1 MASDVTH
8 PLLPVILDT
17 DPGVDDA
24 IAILMALACREF
36 NVIGLTT
43 TAGNVPLARATRNA
57 LAILEH
63 VGHPNIPAHKGA
75 ARPLR
80 GRYAYA
86 RQVHSASGLTRRLPD
101 PTITPSQTPAVSFL
115 AQSLLDNPGEITV
128 IALGPLTNLAR
139 LLRRRPAALRAAK
152 CIVVM
157 GGAVNVPGNVT
168 AHAEFN
174 FYSDPTAAR
183 MVMESGIPLTL
194 IDLGACR
201 QVYLSHDQVPTAPFA
216 DPLGKLASELL
227 TGWFRKDTTR
237 QQFHLYDPLTILA
250 VTHPLVARLQPVA
263 ITVVDSETT
272 DDPALWGKCQITD
285 ATNGPI
291 SIATRDG
298 VDSRAALAAIDELLQ
313 WK

>member
-8 PLLPVILDT
+8 PVLPVILDT

-24 IAILMALACREF
+24 VAILMALACREF

-63 VGHPNIPAHKGA
+63 VGRPDIPVCKGA
-75 ARPLR
+75 ARPVR

-86 RQVHSASGLTRRLPD
+86 RHVHSASGLTRRLPD
-101 PTITPSQTPAVSFL
+101 PNIAPSQTPAVSFL
-115 AQSLLDNPGEITV
+115 AQSLLDHPGEITV

-139 LLRRRPAALRAAK
+139 LLRRRPGALRAAK
-152 CIVVM
+152 RIVVM
-157 GGAVNVPGNVT
+157 GGAVNVPGNAS

-174 FYSDPTAAR
+174 FFSDPTAAR
-183 MVMESGIPLTL
+183 LVMESGIPLTL
-194 IDLGACR
+194 IDLAACR
-201 QVYLSHDQVPTAPFA
+201 QVYLSDDQIPPAPA
-216 DPLGKLASELL
+216 DNPLSKLASEML
-227 TGWFRKDTTR
+227 TGWFRKDSAR

-250 VTHPLVARLQPVA
+250 VTHPDVVRLQPVA
-263 ITVVDSETT
+263 MTVVDSDTT
-272 DDPALWGKCQITD
+272 EDPALWGTCQVTD

-298 VDSRAALAAIDELLQ
+298 VDSGAALAAIDELLQ

>member
-8 PLLPVILDT
+8 PVLPVILDT

-24 IAILMALACREF
+24 VAILMALACREF

-63 VGHPNIPAHKGA
+63 VGRPDIPVCKGA
-75 ARPLR
+75 ARPVR

-86 RQVHSASGLTRRLPD
+86 RHVHSASGLTRRLPD
-101 PTITPSQTPAVSFL
+101 PNIAPSQTPAVSFL
-115 AQSLLDNPGEITV
+115 AQSLLDHPGEITV

-139 LLRRRPAALRAAK
+139 LLRRRPGALRAAK
-152 CIVVM
+152 RIVVM
-157 GGAVNVPGNVT
+157 GGAVNVPGNAS

-174 FYSDPTAAR
+174 FFSDPTAAR
-183 MVMESGIPLTL
+183 LVMESGIPLTL
-194 IDLGACR
+194 IDLAACR
-201 QVYLSHDQVPTAPFA
+201 QVYLSDDQIPPAPA
-216 DPLGKLASELL
+216 DNPLSKLASEML
-227 TGWFRKDTTR
+227 TGWFRKDSAR

-250 VTHPLVARLQPVA
+250 VTHPDVVRLQPVA
-263 ITVVDSETT
+263 MTVVDSDTT
-272 DDPALWGKCQITD
+272 EDPTLWGTCQVTD

-298 VDSRAALAAIDELLQ
+298 VDSGAALAAIDELLQ

>member
-8 PLLPVILDT
+8 HTLPVILDT

-24 IAILMALACREF
+24 VAILMALASPWF

-43 TAGNVPLARATRNA
+43 TAGNVPLARATRNS

-63 VGHPNIPAHKGA
+63 VGRPDIPVCKGA
-75 ARPLR
+75 ARPVR

-86 RQVHSASGLTRRLPD
+86 RHVHSASGLTRRLPD
-101 PTITPSQTPAVSFL
+101 PTVVPSTTPAVSFL

-139 LLRRRPAALRAAK
+139 LLRRRPAALRLAK
-152 CIVVM
+152 RVVVM
-157 GGAVNVPGNVT
+157 GGAVNVPGNIS

-183 MVMESGIPLTL
+183 LVIESGIPLTL
-194 IDLGACR
+194 IDLAACR
-201 QVYLSHDQVPTAPFA
+201 QVYLSENQVPPASTAN
-216 DPLGKLASELL
+216 PLGKLASEML
-227 TGWFRKDTTR
+227 TGWFRKDSTR

-250 VTHPLVARLQPVA
+250 VTHPHVMRLHPVA
-263 ITVVDSETT
+263 MTVVDSDAT
-272 DDPALWGKCQITD
+272 DDPALWGKCRVTD
-285 ATNGPI
+285 AADGPI
-291 SIATRDG
+291 SIATQDG
-298 VDSRAALAAIDELLQ
+298 VASRAALAAIDELLQ